1 MSARKILMALTST
14 ALVLSSAALW
24 SSTSAQA
31 KTPPAATAV
40 THWNAIALRTV
51 YTQARLPV
59 PLGSLYLGFT
69 SLAVYDAVLDA
80 TKGNPQHGQASAP
93 AAAVVAA
100 HDVLKAYVP
109 ASAAAL
115 DADLTTDL
123 AAIRSGPAKQRG
135 MAVGARAA
143 DDMIASRIGDHRFDP
158 VTFQRPEAPG
168 VWRPTLPGG
177 APMAVPWLAFV
188 TPLLLDSATEIS
200 VDGPDALGSAA
211 YAADFNEVRTMGAR
225 TGSARDSDQTTIARF
240 YNANAVVQYGD
251 ALMAYA
257 AAHPRNIVTT
267 ARTFAL
273 VNASVADALI
283 ATWWQKYHVGYW
295 RPVTAIQQADTD
307 SNAETTADLAWTPF
321 ADDPAA
327 NPPGAPV
334 GTPPYPDYLSGHG
347 AITNAFTEAVA
358 LAYGSTTT
366 DLTVSSVVTGTSR
379 NYTSLDALSRDA
391 FNARI
396 WLGIHFRDAM
406 EDSVWIGNES
416 ARLADARLP

>member
-1 MSARKILMALTST
+1 MSARKMLNVVTST
-14 ALVLSSAALW
+14 SLVLASAALL

-31 KTPPAATAV
+31 KSPPAATAV

-59 PLGSLYLGFT
+59 PVGSLYLGFT

-80 TKGNPQHGQASAP
+80 TKGNLRHGGVSAP

-100 HDVLKAYVP
+100 HDVLAEYVP
-109 ASAAAL
+109 SFAVDL

-123 AAIRSGPAKQRG
+123 AAIPAGPAKQRG
-135 MAVGARAA
+135 IAAGARSA

-158 VTFQRPEAPG
+158 DTFQQTEAPG
-168 VWRPTLPGG
+168 VWRPTLPGR
-177 APMAVPWLAFV
+177 ASMAVPWLAFV
-188 TPLLLDSATEIS
+188 TPLLLDSSTEIS

-211 YAADFNEVRTMGAR
+211 YTADFDEVRTMGAR
-225 TGSARDSDQTTIARF
+225 TGSARDTDQTAIARF
-240 YNANAVVQYGD
+240 YNANAVAQYGN

-257 AAHPRNIVTT
+257 AAHPRSIVTT

-273 VNASVADALI
+273 VNVSVADALI
-283 ATWWQKYHVGYW
+283 ATWWQKYHVGFW

-307 SNAETTADLAWTPF
+307 SNADTTADPAWTPF

-358 LAYGSTTT
+358 LAYGSKTT
-366 DLTVSSVVTGTSR
+366 DLTVSSAVTGTSR
-379 NYTSLDALSRDA
+379 SYTSLDALSCDA
-391 FNARI
+391 FHARI

-406 EDSVWIGNES
+406 EDSVWIGKES
-416 ARLADARLP
+416 ARIADARLP

>member
-1 MSARKILMALTST
+1 MPARKILVALTST
-14 ALVLSSAALW
+14 SLVLASAALL
-24 SSTSAQA
+24 SLPSAHA
-31 KTPPAATAV
+31 KSPPAATAV

-59 PLGSLYLGFT
+59 PVGSLYLGFT
-69 SLAVYDAVLDA
+69 SLAVHDAVLDA
-80 TKGNPQHGQASAP
+80 TKANPQHGKASAP

-109 ASAAAL
+109 ASAVDL
-115 DADLTTDL
+115 DADLTSDL
-123 AAIRSGPAKQRG
+123 AAIPAGPAKQRG
-135 MAVGARAA
+135 IAVGTRAA
-143 DDMIASRIGDHRFDP
+143 ADMIASRVGDHRFDP
-158 VTFQRPEAPG
+158 VAFQRAEAPG
-168 VWRPTLPGG
+168 VWRPTLPGA

-188 TPLLLDSATEIS
+188 TPLLLGSATEIA

-211 YAADFNEVRTMGAR
+211 YTADFNEVRTMGAR
-225 TGSARDSDQTTIARF
+225 TGSARDADQTAIARF
-240 YNANAVVQYGD
+240 YNANAVVQYGN

-257 AAHPRNIVTT
+257 AAHPRSIVTT

-307 SNAETTADLAWTPF
+307 LNADTTADPAWTPF

-327 NPPGAPV
+327 NPPGGPA
-334 GTPPYPDYLSGHG
+334 GTPPYPDYPSGHG

-358 LAYGSTTT
+358 LAYGSKTT
-366 DLTVSSVVTGTSR
+366 DLTVSSAVTGTSR
-379 NYTSLDALSRDA
+379 SYTSLDALSRDA
-391 FNARI
+391 FHARI

-416 ARLADARLP
+416 ARIADARLP